1 MAAMRLL
8 LLSWAWPEL
17 RHNPWRSLTAVVAV
31 AVGVA
36 LAWVVHLINQSA
48 LEEFAGA
55 TRAVNGEPDVELRDR
70 GAGFDDRLLDH
81 LAAHPDV
88 RSASPVLEVAT
99 YALAPD
105 GAGTR
110 QSLRVLGVDALVV
123 ARTAPALMPLP
134 DADADRLALF
144 APDSGFANPAARALA
159 GPDGTLRLQ
168 TPDGVRTIRLRGQV
182 TAGGPPLLVMDI
194 GAAQDLLGRVGQLT
208 RIDLR
213 LQPGADRAAL
223 VRDLALPP
231 TVQVADAQSAGERL
245 TQISRA
251 YRVNLTVLALVA
263 LFTGAYLVFS
273 VLSLGVARRAPQLAL
288 LGVLGL
294 TPVGRLRLVLA
305 ESALLGVVGTLIGL
319 AGGLAL
325 AQLALRQLGGD
336 LGGGFFAGV
345 SPTLRWTLSG
355 LLAYG
360 ALGLT
365 AALAGGWWP
374 ARTAARLPPA
384 RTLKGQGLVAEP
396 GAASGEHAWRGP
408 ALMALGAVMA
418 LLPPLGDLPLAAYL
432 SVGLLLVGGI
442 ATLPPLVWA
451 LCRALMP
458 SAGQGVLALLAL
470 ARTRRSRH
478 SATVAVGG
486 VVAALALAVALTV
499 MVASFRGSVSQWLD
513 RVLPADLYART
524 ARSAQAADAAF
535 LPPGLAAQVA
545 TLPGVRTVQV
555 QRLRSLEL
563 SAGQPPVTLLAR
575 DLGEP
580 ATELPL
586 LGPAHSPP
594 AGQIPVWIS
603 ETLQRRMAWTP
614 GQPLEPLSR
623 AFEALPS
630 EKRSSSA
637 PFFIA
642 GVWRDYARANG
653 AIVIRRADY
662 ERLTG
667 DARIN
672 DLAIWLAPGADA
684 QAVQARVRAL
694 AAQASASGEL
704 PLEFAAAA
712 QVREASLQIFDRSF
726 AVTVWLQAVAIGIG
740 LFGVAASFAAQVL
753 ARRKE
758 FGLLRHLG
766 LTRAQVLRLVALEG
780 AAWSL
785 LGAAAGLA
793 LGLAVSVVLVHVVN
807 PQSFHW
813 TMEMAPPWARLA
825 ALCAA
830 VAAAG
835 TLTAWLA
842 GRSAASASA
851 VMAVKED
858 W

>member
-36 LAWVVHLINQSA
+36 LAWAVHLINQSA

-213 LQPGADRAAL
+213 LQPGADRAAV

-294 TPVGRLRLVLA
+294 TPGGRLRLVLA
-305 ESALLGVVGTLIGL
+305 ESALLGVVGTLIGM

-336 LGGGFFAGV
+336 LGGGFFAG
-345 SPTLRWTLSG
+345 
-355 LLAYG
+355 
-360 ALGLT
+360 
-365 AALAGGWWP
+365 
-374 ARTAARLPPA
+374 
-384 RTLKGQGLVAEP
+384 GQP
-396 GAASGEHAWRGP
+396 DP
-408 ALMALGAVMA
+408 
-418 LLPPLGDLPLAAYL
+418 
-432 SVGLLLVGGI
+432 
-442 ATLPPLVWA
+442 
-451 LCRALMP
+451 
-458 SAGQGVLALLAL
+458 
-470 ARTRRSRH
+470 
-478 SATVAVGG
+478 AVG
-486 VVAALALAVALTV
+486 
-499 MVASFRGSVSQWLD
+499 RC
-513 RVLPADLYART
+513 PACWPT
-524 ARSAQAADAAF
+524 A
-535 LPPGLAAQVA
+535 
-545 TLPGVRTVQV
+545 
-555 QRLRSLEL
+555 
-563 SAGQPPVTLLAR
+563 
-575 DLGEP
+575 
-580 ATELPL
+580 
-586 LGPAHSPP
+586 
-594 AGQIPVWIS
+594 
-603 ETLQRRMAWTP
+603 
-614 GQPLEPLSR
+614 
-623 AFEALPS
+623 
-630 EKRSSSA
+630 
-637 PFFIA
+637 
-642 GVWRDYARANG
+642 
-653 AIVIRRADY
+653 
-662 ERLTG
+662 
-667 DARIN
+667 
-672 DLAIWLAPGADA
+672 
-684 QAVQARVRAL
+684 
-694 AAQASASGEL
+694 
-704 PLEFAAAA
+704 
-712 QVREASLQIFDRSF
+712 
-726 AVTVWLQAVAIGIG
+726 
-740 LFGVAASFAAQVL
+740 
-753 ARRKE
+753 
-758 FGLLRHLG
+758 
-766 LTRAQVLRLVALEG
+766 
-780 AAWSL
+780 
-785 LGAAAGLA
+785 
-793 LGLAVSVVLVHVVN
+793 
-807 PQSFHW
+807 
-813 TMEMAPPWARLA
+813 PW
-825 ALCAA
+825 
-830 VAAAG
+830 G
-835 TLTAWLA
+835 
-842 GRSAASASA
+842 
-851 VMAVKED
+851 
-858 W
+858 

>member
-1 MAAMRLL
+1 MSALL
-8 LLSWAWPEL
+8 LTFSWPEL
-17 RHNPWRSLTAVVAV
+17 RHHPWRSLTAVVAV

-36 LAWVVHLINQSA
+36 LAWAVHLINQSA

-70 GAGFDDRLLDH
+70 GAGFDDHLLDR
-81 LAAHPDV
+81 LAAHPAV

-99 YALAPD
+99 YALAP
-105 GAGTR
+105 GGEQR
-110 QSLRVLGVDALVV
+110 SGLRVLGVDALMVV
-123 ARTAPALMPLP
+123 RTAPALMPLP

-168 TPDGVRTIRLRGQV
+168 TPDGVRRIHLRGHV
-182 TAGGPPLLVMDI
+182 TAGGPALVVMDI
-194 GAAQDLLGRVGQLT
+194 GAAQDLFGRTGLLT
-208 RIDLR
+208 RLDLR
-213 LQPGADRAAL
+213 LQPGVDRAAF

-231 TVQVADAQSAGERL
+231 TAQVADAQSAGERL
-245 TQISRA
+245 TQLSRA

-294 TPVGRLRLVLA
+294 TPGGRLRLVLA
-305 ESALLGVVGTLIGL
+305 ESALLGLIGTALGL

-325 AQLALRQLGGD
+325 AALALRQLGGD

-345 SPTLRWTLSG
+345 SPSLRWSLPG
-355 LLAYG
+355 LLAYA
-360 ALGLT
+360 ALGLA

-374 ARTAARLPPA
+374 ARAAARLPPA
-384 RTLKGQGLVAEP
+384 RTLKGQGLVSEA
-396 GAASGEHAWRGP
+396 GTDRGHGGRGP
-408 ALMALGAVMA
+408 ALMALGALLA
-418 LLPPLGDLPLAAYL
+418 LLPPLGSLPLAAYL

-442 ATLPPLVWA
+442 ASLPPLVEA
-451 LCRALMP
+451 VCRALQP
-458 SAGQGVLALLAL
+458 AAGDRLLAQLAL

-535 LPPGLAAQVA
+535 LPPGLPTQVA
-545 TLPGVRTVQV
+545 AVDGVRAVQV

-563 SAGQPPVTLLAR
+563 NAGQPPVTLIAR
-575 DLGEP
+575 DLGDA

-586 LGPAHSPP
+586 LGPSRAAP
-594 AGQIPVWIS
+594 AGQTPVWIS
-603 ETLQRRMAWTP
+603 ETLQRRMGWSP
-614 GQPLEPLSR
+614 GQPLEPLSK
-623 AFEALPS
+623 AFEAIPS
-630 EKRSSSA
+630 VKRSSSA
-637 PFFIA
+637 MFFIA

-662 ERLTG
+662 EALTG

-672 DLAIWLAPGADA
+672 DLALWLAPGADA
-684 QAVQARVRAL
+684 AAVQARVREL
-694 AAQASASGEL
+694 AARASVSGEL

-766 LTRAQVLRLVALEG
+766 LTRAQVLRLVAAEG
-780 AAWSL
+780 AAWSA

-813 TMEMAPPWARLA
+813 TMDLAPPWARLV

-842 GRSAASASA
+842 GRSAASAAA